1 MKTMKLNRLIL
12 ALTLWSTLSYS
23 VAQIP
28 TGEIRGPFVWK
39 STIYPGTERNYWI
52 YVPAQYNASSPAC
65 LMVVQDGLSRAKGW
79 NLPAVL
85 DSLIAERKIPV
96 MIGVFIDHG
105 TVAAASK
112 DYYPRYNRSFEYDA
126 LGDRYARFLTE
137 EILPE
142 VSRSYNI
149 SANPNDRSIGGASSG
164 AICAFNVAW
173 EHPDQFRRVLS
184 TIGTY
189 VGLRGGDE
197 FATLV
202 RKTEPKPLR
211 VFLED
216 GTKDLNIYGGDWY
229 IANQNMLSALT
240 YAGYEVDH
248 RWGEG
253 GGHESK
259 HAIPIMAEAL
269 EWLWKD
275 YPAPVQTHVAN
286 SARINLLIGGED
298 WNEMP
303 LKGMHADRLAVN
315 KDGDVYFAAGPAIY
329 KLGNGDATLFVK
341 LKGKTGGLSFHQDGH
356 LYATD
361 LTNHKIVSIDGA
373 GTVHDVVTSV
383 NANFITLA
391 EKGIYFTDTMKNQ
404 IGVYS
409 FSTHRVQYT
418 SVSFQPTG
426 LALTADQSF
435 LNVGTSDQVF
445 GYSFKVEENGNL
457 DFGQAYVHYHLPYG
471 ETTPGVYGMSVDT
484 DNLLYSATKMGV
496 QVSDQL
502 GRVNFIFSQPITGTT
517 DVKLGGSTLSTMY
530 AIANGKLYSRKI
542 SAKAAL
548 SCLAPVK
555 PPKPGL

>member
-1 MKTMKLNRLIL
+1 MKLNRFIL

-23 VAQIP
+23 LAQIP
-28 TGEIRGPFVWK
+28 AGEIRGPFVWK
-39 STIYPGTERNYWI
+39 SIIYPGTERNYWI
-52 YVPAQYNASSPAC
+52 YVPVQYDASSPAC

-79 NLPAVL
+79 KLPAVM
-85 DSLIAERKIPV
+85 DSLIAGRKIPV

-105 TVAAASK
+105 TVSAVSK

-126 LGDRYARFLTE
+126 LGDRYARFLME

-142 VSRSYNI
+142 VSRTYNI
-149 SANPNDRSIGGASSG
+149 STNPNDRSIGGASSG

-173 EHPDQFRRVLS
+173 ERPDQFRRVLS

-216 GTKDLNIYGGDWY
+216 GTKDLNIYGGDWS
-229 IANQNMLSALT
+229 IANLNMLSALT

-259 HAIPIMAEAL
+259 HAITIMAEAL

-286 SARINLLIGGED
+286 ARINLLIAGED
-298 WNEMP
+298 WNEIP
-303 LKGMHADRLAVN
+303 LKGMRAGGLAIN
-315 KDGDVYFAAGPAIY
+315 KNGDVYFSSGEAIY
-329 KLGNGDATLFVK
+329 KEDNGDVTLFVK
-341 LKGKTGGLSFHQDGH
+341 LKGTVGGLSFHQDGH
-356 LYATD
+356 LYVAD

-373 GTVHDVVTSV
+373 GALHDVVTNV
-383 NANFITLA
+383 NADFITLA
-391 EKGIYFTDTMKNQ
+391 DKGIYFTDTKKER
-404 IGVYS
+404 IGVYI
-409 FSTHRVQYT
+409 FSTKHVQYT
-418 SVSFQPTG
+418 ALSFQPTG

-445 GYSFKVEENGNL
+445 GYSFKVQESGSL
-457 DFGQAYVHYHLPYG
+457 DFGQAYVHYHIPYG
-471 ETTPGVYGMSVDT
+471 EATPGVSGMCVDS

-502 GRVNFIFSQPITGTT
+502 GRVNFIFSQPATGAT
-517 DVKLGGSTLSTMY
+517 DVKLGGKTMSTLC
-530 AIANGKLYSRKI
+530 AIYDGKLYSRKI
-542 SAKAAL
+542 SAKATL
-548 SCLAPVK
+548 SCLPPVK